1 MKIFSIFSIRRY
13 KRGIIYVI
21 LISVLLF
28 SLSMLFHIFYWLRVN
43 TFILSHEVII
53 NSKYA
58 LELSI
63 TKGERIIYS
72 FEYSPKL
79 NTILFYWI
87 YGEKSKKVYLQPQLL
102 PSEIKGI
109 SPTNTY
115 TFYFDNGNLYPEGEI
130 LFSTYFYKKGVK
142 FYKNGRV
149 VFVDK

>member
-1 MKIFSIFSIRRY
+1 MKIFSIFSLRRY

>member
-1 MKIFSIFSIRRY
+1 M
-13 KRGIIYVI
+13 

>member
-1 MKIFSIFSIRRY
+1 
-13 KRGIIYVI
+13 
-21 LISVLLF
+21 
-28 SLSMLFHIFYWLRVN
+28 MLFHIFYWLRVN

-130 LFSTYFYKKGVK
+130 LFSTYFYKKE
-142 FYKNGRV
+142 
-149 VFVDK
+149 